1 MPVRAIPARGGW
13 VSAWWTPA
21 WAATV
26 RPTISAVAAIPSTAV
41 IHRRAR
47 RVMMTSLIQLL
58 PRSRDQRCVE
68 APAAPDGDRLAPA
81 PAATPGR
88 TGTLAHER
96 GASQPG
102 RQLRAYM

>member
-47 RVMMTSLIQLL
+47 RAIMTSLIQLL
-58 PRSRDQRCVE
+58 PRSRDQRCFE
-68 APAAPDGDRLAPA
+68 AAAAPDGYRVAPS
-81 PAATPGR
+81 PAATTGR
-88 TGTLAHER
+88 CGPLGHER
-96 GASQPG
+96 FA
-102 RQLRAYM
+102 RQAG